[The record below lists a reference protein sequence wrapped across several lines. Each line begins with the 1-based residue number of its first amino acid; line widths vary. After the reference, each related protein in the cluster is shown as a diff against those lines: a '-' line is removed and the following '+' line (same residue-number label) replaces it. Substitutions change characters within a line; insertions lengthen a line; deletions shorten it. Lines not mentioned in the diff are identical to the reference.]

1 MDRDFYKK
9 QVKLAR
15 ERFEKYS
22 SFENLLFISEL
33 LDLESKK
40 YGIEKQK
47 EISIDLSKISFEVD
61 KIMNEIF

>member
-1 MDRDFYKK
+1 MDREFYKK